1 MINVNEVHPDK
12 DYQGMPENMFTNLE
26 NPKIQ
31 VFSIEPSFVSIYIY
45 ICVYIYSNAW
55 KINDLLNMILA
66 SDLHGNYPSTALF
79 EVGEFL
85 WILVIC
91 RHA

>member
-45 ICVYIYSNAW
+45 MCVYI
-55 KINDLLNMILA
+55 
-66 SDLHGNYPSTALF
+66 
-79 EVGEFL
+79 
-85 WILVIC
+85 
-91 RHA
+91 